1 MITYKQLTQAKIF
14 EDCQNNFNN
23 KYQFLSFLDVTINL
37 DKFVSH
43 FHTSAGRPQKQ
54 KLYPMLKELLIQ
66 RIFSIPTDMLPI
78 VFLKYCQ

>member
-1 MITYKQLTQAKIF
+1 MITYKHITWVEIF
-14 EDCQNNFNN
+14 ENCQNKFNN
-23 KYQFLSFLDVTINL
+23 KYQFSSFLDVTINL

-43 FHTSAGRPQKQ
+43 FHTRAERPRKH
-54 KLYPMLKELLIQ
+54 KLYPMLKGFLIQ

>member
-1 MITYKQLTQAKIF
+1 MITYKPLTWAEIF
-14 EDCQNNFNN
+14 ENCQNNFNN
-23 KYQFLSFLDVTINL
+23 KYQFLSFLDEAINL

-43 FHTSAGRPQKQ
+43 FHTSAETPQKQ
-54 KLYPMLKELLIQ
+54 KLYPMLKKLLIQ

>member
-1 MITYKQLTQAKIF
+1 MVTYKQLTWEEIF

-23 KYQFLSFLDVTINL
+23 KYQFLSFLDETINL

-43 FHTSAGRPQKQ
+43 FHTSAERLRKH

-66 RIFSIPTDMLPI
+66 RIFSISTDMLPI
-78 VFLKYCQ
+78 VFLKHCQ